1 MILEQVRPNVFRLT
15 LASQELSA
23 LVAAARL
30 ARDGMMDDPNAP
42 ADAVRLLDSVLH
54 DFDRARERL
63 RDDDGR

>member
-30 ARDGMMDDPNAP
+30 ARDAMMDDPNAP
-42 ADAVRLLDSVLH
+42 ADAVRHLDSVLQS
-54 DFDRARERL
+54 FDRARERL
-63 RDDDGR
+63 EGD